1 MKVKKNKIVLLLFV
15 LFLNAVTLFPQ
26 NLNYERK
33 QDVVYGR
40 KDGMALTMDVFSP
53 EKPNGI
59 GVVLLISGGWFS
71 SHNAIDVDWV
81 PSIETLVKRGI
92 TVFAVVHS
100 SMPEYK
106 IPEIEQDIARAVR
119 FIKYHAKDWN
129 ISPAR
134 IGITGQSSGGHL
146 SLMHAVNAAKAD
158 TSSKDPVDR
167 ESSAVGAVACFY
179 PPTDFLYFGPDG
191 ANVLSNPRFR
201 KFLPAFV
208 NDPNDIE
215 ALKKV
220 AEEVSPVKYL
230 TSSMVPVLII
240 AGSEDKLVP
249 IQQSKNFIEKLK
261 SLNVPCELDIRE
273 GKDHGWPGIANDYNK
288 IADWY
293 EKYLPANK

>member
-1 MKVKKNKIVLLLFV
+1 MKIKINKIVVLLFV
-15 LFLNAVTLFPQ
+15 LVINTGMLFSQ
-26 NLNYERK
+26 NMSYERK

-71 SHNAIDVDWV
+71 SHGSIDEDWI
-81 PSIETLVKRGI
+81 PDIEMLINRGI

-100 SMPEYK
+100 SMPAYK
-106 IPEIEQDIARAVR
+106 IPAIQQDIARAVKY
-119 FIKYHAKDWN
+119 IKYHAGEWKVN
-129 ISPAR
+129 PAR
-134 IGITGQSSGGHL
+134 IGITGHSSGGQL
-146 SLMHAVNAAKAD
+146 SLMTAINIVPAD
-158 TSSKDPVDR
+158 TSSTDPV
-167 ESSAVGAVACFY
+167 EKETSSVGAVACFY

-191 ANVLSNPRFR
+191 ADMLLTPRFK

-220 AEEVSPVKYL
+220 AEEVSPLRHV

-240 AGSEDKLVP
+240 AGSADKLVP
-249 IQQSKNFIEKLK
+249 VEQSKNLIEKLK
-261 SLNVPCELDIRE
+261 SLNIPCQLDIME
-273 GKDHGWPGIANDYNK
+273 GKDHGWPNIAKDYEK

>member
-1 MKVKKNKIVLLLFV
+1 MYKLTNKIYLV
-15 LFLNAVTLFPQ
+15 LFIFIINTGIQYAGQ
-26 NLNYERK
+26 GNYERK
-33 QDVVYGR
+33 EDVIYGR

-71 SHNAIDVDWV
+71 SHNSIDEDWI
-81 PSIETLVKRGI
+81 PDIEMLINRGI

-106 IPEIEQDIARAVR
+106 IPAIEQDVARAVKY
-119 FIKYHAKDWN
+119 IKYHAKEWN
-129 ISPAR
+129 VNPAR
-134 IGITGQSSGGHL
+134 IGITGHSSGGQL
-146 SLMHAVNAAKAD
+146 SLMTAINTIPPD

-191 ANVLSNPRFR
+191 ADMLSTPRFR

-208 NDPNDIE
+208 NNPDDIA

-220 AEEVSPVKYL
+220 AEEVSPIRHV

-240 AGSEDKLVP
+240 AGSDDKLVP
-249 IQQSKNFIEKLK
+249 VQQSKNLIEKLK
-261 SLNVPCELDIRE
+261 SLNIPCELNIME
-273 GKDHGWPGIANDYNK
+273 GKDHGWPNIAKDYSK